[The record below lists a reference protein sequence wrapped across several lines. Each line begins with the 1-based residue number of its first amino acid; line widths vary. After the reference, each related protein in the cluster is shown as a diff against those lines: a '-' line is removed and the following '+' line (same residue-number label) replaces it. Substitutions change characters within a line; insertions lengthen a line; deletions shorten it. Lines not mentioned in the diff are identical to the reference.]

1 MRKHIVDIGTTASNF
16 DIHLL
21 GVNAI
26 AITATFRGDN
36 RFEMRLAIPFIGDEV
51 DVLTLF
57 NTFGKAVEHVD
68 KSAEFRFTFSD
79 STIDFRAEDE

>member
-1 MRKHIVDIGTTASNF
+1 MRKHIVDIGTTTSNF

-26 AITATFRGDN
+26 AITAAFRGDN
-36 RFEMRLAIPFIGDEV
+36 RFEMRLAIAFIGDEV
-51 DVLTLF
+51 DVLTLL
-57 NTFGKAVEHVD
+57 NTLGKAVEHID

-79 STIDFRAEDE
+79 SAIDFGTEDE

>member
-21 GVNAI
+21 RINAI
-26 AITATFRGDN
+26 AIAAAFRGDN
-36 RFEMRLAIPFIGDEV
+36 RFEMRLAIAFIGDEV
-51 DVLTLF
+51 DVLTLL
-57 NTFGKAVEHVD
+57 NTLGKAVEHVD

>member
-21 GVNAI
+21 GINAI
-26 AITATFRGDN
+26 AIAAAFRGDN
-36 RFEMRLAIPFIGDEV
+36 RFEMRLAIPFIGDEIN
-51 DVLTLF
+51 VLTLL
-57 NTFGKAVEHVD
+57 NTLGKTVEYID

-79 STIDFRAEDE
+79 SAIDFGTEDE

>member
-21 GVNAI
+21 GINAI
-26 AITATFRGDN
+26 AIAAAFRGDN
-36 RFEMRLAIPFIGDEV
+36 RFEMRLAIPFIGDEIN
-51 DVLTLF
+51 VLTLL
-57 NTFGKAVEHVD
+57 NTLGKTVEYID

-79 STIDFRAEDE
+79 SAIDFGA